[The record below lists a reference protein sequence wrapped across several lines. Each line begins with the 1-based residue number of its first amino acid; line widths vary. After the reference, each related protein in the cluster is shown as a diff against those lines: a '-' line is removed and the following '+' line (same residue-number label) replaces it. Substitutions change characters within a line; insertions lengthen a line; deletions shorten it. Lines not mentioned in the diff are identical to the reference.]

1 MDTAKIQQQTTS
13 ESTAASLAEPLALR
27 WIPPM
32 QLEQLEVLGG
42 KANIAH
48 ILLRRC
54 TESSQVW
61 FCSSMYVYVQVSSR
75 LLSI

>member
-1 MDTAKIQQQTTS
+1 
-13 ESTAASLAEPLALR
+13 
-27 WIPPM
+27 M